1 MAINAY
7 VGVPGSGKTYE
18 VVASVILPAFLNGRR
33 IVTNIEGVSQDKFLD
48 YIDEQNKSKKERT
61 RIDYSSLGT
70 IIKVNDEDVLK
81 PNFFP
86 YKGSLEET
94 IAKNGDLICLDEIWR
109 IFDDNKK
116 ILEEHKS
123 FLAEHRHFVNERGNT
138 SDLVVI
144 NQSISNVPKFIK
156 DRIENTYKM
165 TKLLAIGMRN
175 RYRVDVYSGAKLY
188 KTNLIQSIQ
197 AKYNPKI
204 FKLYKSYDN
213 DNAKEQSIDNRGN
226 IFRNTWFILKM
237 LFSLLFI
244 IGGSIYL
251 YNTYNKQTSLP
262 NEEKN
267 VITHNE
273 DKQDKKQMLT
283 TNYKNSSFREQE
295 QEEIYHSAEKDK
307 GLSNKWRII
316 GYIKKDNKNLVI
328 LTDDKYIRYEYLSS
342 FSNDGNLLSGHIDGY
357 RVTFY
362 SGQTSRT
369 EKDKEAKKW

>member
-18 VVASVILPAFLNGRR
+18 VVSSVILPAFLNGRR
-33 IVTNIEGVSQDKFLD
+33 IITNIEGISQDNFLD
-48 YIDEQNKSKKERT
+48 YIDEQNKSKKERN

-81 PNFFP
+81 PNFVP
-86 YKGSLEET
+86 YKASLNET

-109 IFDDNKK
+109 IFDDSKK

-123 FLAEHRHFVNERGNT
+123 FIAEHRHFVNEKGNT

-175 RYRVDVYSGAKLY
+175 RYRVDVYSGSRLY

-197 AKYNPKI
+197 AKYNPQI
-204 FKLYKSYDN
+204 FKLYKSYDS
-213 DNAKEQSIDNRGN
+213 DNAKEQSIDSRNN
-226 IFRNTWFILKM
+226 IFKSTWFILKM
-237 LFSLLFI
+237 LFSVLFI

-251 YNTYNKQTSLP
+251 YNTYNKQTTLPIEEEKPSLNKQQEKQKYTNP
-262 NEEKN
+262 IISNDWFIKNEE
-267 VITHNE
+267 
-273 DKQDKKQMLT
+273 
-283 TNYKNSSFREQE
+283 
-295 QEEIYHSAEKDK
+295 EEISNSIEKDK
-307 GLSNKWRII
+307 GLSSKWRII
-316 GYIKKDNKNLVI
+316 GYIKKDNKNLAI

-362 SGQTSRT
+362 SGQTPKT

>member
-18 VVASVILPAFLNGRR
+18 VVSSVILPAFLNGRR
-33 IVTNIEGVSQDKFLD
+33 IVTNIEGISQDNFLD
-48 YIDEQNKSKKERT
+48 YVDEQNKSKKEKD

-86 YKGSLEET
+86 YKASLEET

-123 FLAEHRHFVNERGNT
+123 FIAEHRHFVNERGNT

-144 NQSISNVPKFIK
+144 NQSISNIPKFIK
-156 DRIENTYKM
+156 DRLENTYKM

-175 RYRVDVYSGAKLY
+175 RYRIDVYSGSRLY

-197 AKYNPKI
+197 AKYNPKV

-213 DNAKEQSIDNRGN
+213 DNAKEQSIDNRNN
-226 IFRNTWFILKM
+226 IFKSTWFLLKM
-237 LFSLLFI
+237 LFSLLFV

-251 YNTYNKQTSLP
+251 YNTYNKQITLSDKEYTSGQINQQQDP
-262 NEEKN
+262 N
-267 VITHNE
+267 
-273 DKQDKKQMLT
+273 QKKT
-283 TNYKNSSFREQE
+283 TVYKSESFRERE
-295 QEEIYHSAEKDK
+295 QEEISTSIEKDK
-307 GLSNKWRII
+307 GLSSKWRII

-362 SGQTSRT
+362 SGQTSKT
-369 EKDKEAKKW
+369 EKDKEVKKW